1 MQPSPDLSAQDAAN
15 RAFTTHIL
23 WQEGYEGIT
32 DEDILIQCDRAIQL
46 NPNDWLLWNIQAE
59 SFHRLGFYDA
69 ALHSYDQA
77 LKLNPKSA
85 SAWFFKACLLGE
97 HYQQYSSSLKAFEE
111 SLRLEPDNW
120 EAWHNYGNCLA
131 RLNCLDKAVEAFDR
145 AIQLE
150 PSADSWYRKAEIL
163 VQQRQLHL
171 AIEAYNQAIALE
183 PDCGEFWYQ
192 RGLALVDLQQYTEAR
207 QSYDRAVSLD
217 SRYRYVFY
225 NCYTCYANNYPS

>member
-1 MQPSPDLSAQDAAN
+1 M
-15 RAFTTHIL
+15 RA
-23 WQEGYEGIT
+23 
-32 DEDILIQCDRAIQL
+32 
-46 NPNDWLLWNIQAE
+46 
-59 SFHRLGFYDA
+59 
-69 ALHSYDQA
+69 
-77 LKLNPKSA
+77 
-85 SAWFFKACLLGE
+85 
-97 HYQQYSSSLKAFEE
+97 
-111 SLRLEPDNW
+111 
-120 EAWHNYGNCLA
+120 LA
-131 RLNCLDKAVEAFDR
+131 RLNCLDKAIEAFDQ

-163 VQQRQLHL
+163 VQQQQFRL